1 MSAAEVARMKATLRF
16 LREHRNT
23 LKLKVNAAEDL
34 LLNGRREPT
43 HRGLCQHLLSKL
55 DRSRVLQAAAHMQPA
70 QATEFLGGIVRF
82 KPEVPYLIEFL
93 RSVKTSAHPRQAAAA
108 LTQALELLDFA
119 ETSAAQMRDLLQLV
133 VDVFPKSELPVFM
146 FSLLSGAAFRAAFD
160 RSSEVWPASL
170 TELLLPLRSLHRSL
184 LFGRGRRGG
193 GPRRDLHG
201 DARLSQEQ
209 IRAGALLML
218 GASRESLQEL
228 PEALRRQLVSA
239 GSDALGRAE
248 LPAAEAVGAALV
260 GLFGGLEFRAGGE
273 RTAAARALAGA
284 LLRAGFEAGA
294 RALLQSELQ
303 REPQREPAAAGE
315 AGSAGSFA
323 AQWLHLLA
331 GQRLGNL
338 VFESR
343 SRRPQRRRHR
353 NGAAEQPEGAAAP
366 GGGAFPSDRWL
377 RAFHLPTQREVLV
390 RVADAVAS
398 GALQQ
403 HAELRRG
410 VLVPGVAPVLEQG
423 SAKPSATSP
432 ELAYLALVWQ
442 GPPLSRRI
450 QDTDDTQL
458 VLEWC
463 AEACRLLAALS
474 AQGLLLPDA
483 SLARFSVDE
492 SQRLWLVDLWGL
504 APAAAASENV
514 QLELARGLCR
524 ELLAAQERDVLSAA
538 AAHAL
543 DSARSFPELLA
554 ALS

>member
-1 MSAAEVARMKATLRF
+1 MSAAEVSRMKATLRF

-55 DRSRVLQAAAHMQPA
+55 DRSRVLQAAAHMPPA

-170 TELLLPLRSLHRSL
+170 TELLVPLRSLHRSL
-184 LFGRGRRGG
+184 IFGRGRRGG
-193 GPRRDLHG
+193 GPRRDAHG
-201 DARLSQEQ
+201 ERLSQEQ
-209 IRAGALLML
+209 IRTGALLML

-239 GSDALGRAE
+239 GSDALGRVE
-248 LPAAEAVGAALV
+248 PPAPEAVGAALV
-260 GLFGGLEFRAGGE
+260 GLFGGLELRDPGE

-294 RALLQSELQ
+294 RSLLQTV
-303 REPQREPAAAGE
+303 AAATGE
-315 AGSAGSFA
+315 AGSAGAFA
-323 AQWLHLLA
+323 GEWLNLLA
-331 GQRLGNL
+331 GPRLGNL

-353 NGAAEQPEGAAAP
+353 NGPAEEPESSGSP
-366 GGGAFPSDRWL
+366 NGGAFPSDRWL

-390 RVADAVAS
+390 RVADPVAS

-403 HAELRRG
+403 HAELRRR

-432 ELAYLALVWQ
+432 ALAYLALLWQ
-442 GPPLSRRI
+442 GPPLSRRL
-450 QDTDDTQL
+450 QDADDVEL
-458 VLEWC
+458 VLGWC
-463 AEACRLLAALS
+463 AEACRLLAALG
-474 AQGLLLPDA
+474 AQGLTLPDA
-483 SLARFSVDE
+483 SLGRFSVDD

-504 APAAAASENV
+504 AAGAATGEG

-524 ELLAAQERDVLSAA
+524 ELLAAQERDVLPAA
-538 AAHAL
+538 SAHAL

-554 ALS
+554 ALG